1 MDEFTIGLA
10 LYDFLPVIFTGT
22 AVYLITQLAALAS
35 PDHKYMAGIG
45 DAPGNA
51 GRPFP
56 PAPKLSPNPLPCTGL
71 SKP

>member
-22 AVYLITQLAALAS
+22 AVYRITQLAALTS

-45 DAPGNA
+45 TLLVTLA
-51 GRPFP
+51 
-56 PAPKLSPNPLPCTGL
+56 GL
-71 SKP
+71 SHQHPN